1 MKQMK
6 LGLGGLALVLAIG
19 ILGLTVGRNIAA
31 PTRYAGT
38 FLSEGLETRNFALAG
53 PDGETVRLADFEGR
67 ITLLFFGFT
76 HCPDICPLTLTR
88 LARAMDLLD
97 GDAEDVQVL
106 MITVDPDRD
115 TPERLQRYV
124 TGFDPSFMGLTGSR
138 TSVREVA
145 AVFGIYNEK
154 ADGPADG
161 AGHDSGHDA
170 AAAGPDDD
178 YTVNHTS
185 HVLAIDRDGLLRL
198 LWSPEVTPE
207 EIAADLERLLA
218 L

>member
-1 MKQMK
+1 MKRMK
-6 LGLGGLALVLAIG
+6 LGLGGLTLVLAIG
-19 ILGLTVGRNIAA
+19 ILGLTVGRNMAA
-31 PTRYAGT
+31 PARYAGT

-53 PDGETVRLADFEGR
+53 PAGETVRLSDFEGR

-97 GDAEDVQVL
+97 RDVEDVQVL

-138 TSVREVA
+138 TSLREVA

-154 ADGPADG
+154 ADGADG
-161 AGHDSGHDA
+161 TGHEPGHDA
-170 AAAGPDDD
+170 ATAEPDDD

-185 HVLAIDRDGLLRL
+185 HVLAIDRNGLLRL

-207 EIAADLERLLA
+207 EIAADLGRLLA